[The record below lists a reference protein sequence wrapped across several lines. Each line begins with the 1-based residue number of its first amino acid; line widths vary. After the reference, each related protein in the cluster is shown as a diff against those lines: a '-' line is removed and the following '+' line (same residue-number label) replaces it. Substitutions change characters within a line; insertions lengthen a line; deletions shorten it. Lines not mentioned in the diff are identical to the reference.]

1 MQVIRNESNIREVG
15 DPDLQGLILRCTEEL
30 AEYMD
35 NFQELV
41 VFVIF
46 QAGDDLADLEAVLG
60 FSVLANRFNG
70 VPFGHIDFTPSWD
83 VLTEHPGYYELVY
96 VLDDSG
102 AGVEVFISKEEGVQ
116 KELKEMC
123 RRYAVPEV
131 DT

>member
-1 MQVIRNESNIREVG
+1 MQVIRNESDITEIG
-15 DPDLQGLILRCTEEL
+15 DPELQALILKCTDEL
-30 AEYMD
+30 SEYVG
-35 NFQELV
+35 NFLELV

-46 QAGDDLADLEAVLG
+46 RTGDNLADLEAVLG
-60 FSVLANRFNG
+60 FSILANRFDG

-102 AGVEVFISKEEGVQ
+102 AGVEVFISKEEGVPQ
-116 KELKEMC
+116 ELKEMC
-123 RRYAVPEV
+123 RKYAVPEV

>member
-1 MQVIRNESNIREVG
+1 MQVIRNESDITEIG
-15 DPDLQGLILRCTEEL
+15 DPELQALILKCTDEL
-30 AEYMD
+30 SEYVG
-35 NFQELV
+35 NFLELV

-46 QAGDDLADLEAVLG
+46 RTGDNLADLEAVLG
-60 FSVLANRFNG
+60 FSILANRFDG
-70 VPFGHIDFTPSWD
+70 VPFGHIDFTPSLD